1 MLMQK
6 TSNLSQFVYYIANY
20 FMWLVVILI
29 MEEFRWFDFILGIV
43 FTIVIVYFLYLIFTT
58 VYEKR
63 K

>member
-1 MLMQK
+1 MQK